1 MLVKD
6 LFKLPETVKKNDF
19 VTAVSGAM
27 PIAVATSRAFAPATK
42 YSATRPWVTVSP
54 GSCCRGAVGA
64 RTSTR

>member
-1 MLVKD
+1 MMLVKH

-42 YSATRPWVTVSP
+42 HSATRPWVTVSP
-54 GSCCRGAVGA
+54 GA
-64 RTSTR
+64 